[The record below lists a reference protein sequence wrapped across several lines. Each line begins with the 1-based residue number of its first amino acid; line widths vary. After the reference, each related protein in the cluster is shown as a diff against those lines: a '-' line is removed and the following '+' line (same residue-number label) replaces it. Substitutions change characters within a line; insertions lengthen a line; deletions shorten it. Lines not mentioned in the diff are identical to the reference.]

1 MKKIIAFVSLSFFL
15 SATGF
20 SQTVN
25 GIPLKD
31 LQKNSEYIRIIQSP
45 VLLAN
50 KIKIDIEYG
59 QPEKRKNTEVVDLDG
74 YPTQFNSI
82 IEVLNLMSQ
91 YGYEL
96 IHSNDS
102 VSVYLMKRKEIK
114 AAGNF

>member
-1 MKKIIAFVSLSFFL
+1 MKKIWVFVSLSFFL

-45 VLLAN
+45 ILLAN

-59 QPEKRKNTEVVDLDG
+59 QPEKRKNTEVIDPDG

-82 IEVLNLMSQ
+82 IEVLNLMSK

-114 AAGNF
+114 AVGNF